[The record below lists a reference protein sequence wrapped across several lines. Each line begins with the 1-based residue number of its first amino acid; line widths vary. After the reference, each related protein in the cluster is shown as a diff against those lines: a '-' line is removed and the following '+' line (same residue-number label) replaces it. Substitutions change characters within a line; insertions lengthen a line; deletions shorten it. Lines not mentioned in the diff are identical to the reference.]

1 MLQLFSPVSEG
12 TDLCSLRSSIAK
24 GVPGEGMCFTRA
36 DSSCRFFTGACFLG
50 SVCFLFVFTVYR
62 LVVALS
68 QIFPGFV
75 GKNSLF
81 LVHFDDF
88 CALFSR
94 LWALRLYLCSCDCIV
109 LFWLCK
115 LSGDYFSAMKKMKA
129 LC

>member
-1 MLQLFSPVSEG
+1 VLYTRRLQLSFLSRSLFS
-12 TDLCSLRSSIAK
+12 
-24 GVPGEGMCFTRA
+24 
-36 DSSCRFFTGACFLG
+36 RFCLLF
-50 SVCFLFVFTVYR
+50 VCIFLFVFTVYR

-109 LFWLCK
+109 TVIF
-115 LSGDYFSAMKKMKA
+115 
-129 LC
+129 